1 MIDLK
6 PLLSPK
12 SVAVIGASPDVGSLR
27 GRIVRVLN
35 CHDFK
40 GKIYPVSRSHKDI
53 FGEPA
58 FSSILDVPEIV
69 ELAVLI
75 IPAEYVLVTLE
86 DCQKAGVKAAVILS
100 SGFAEDSTSAG
111 NNLQAQLSAFADKSG
126 MLISGPNSEGFVN
139 TRNKLCPTFSPT
151 VDGEDISLVP
161 PWAAKGRVAAVAQSG
176 GMGFAFFDRAR
187 PKHLPFS
194 YIITTGNE
202 ACIESLDYV
211 EYLIDNDEADVF
223 LLFMEDVKTP
233 SKLLLVA
240 EKALVAGKPIIVTK
254 IGRSDAGARAAA
266 SHTASLAGSYTAYK
280 TVFDEYGIIEGEDIE
295 EMVDIASGFIYFG
308 NRLPEGNR
316 VGIFTASG
324 GGGGWM
330 ADSCGAHGLEV
341 PILDPKTRKEID
353 QYLPSYGTSQNPV
366 DGTAGVV
373 REVGYANISRMIAS
387 ANNVDTVITIAS
399 TKVPH
404 KIVEEETLLTEL
416 SKKTQKPIM
425 IWSYTLPHDASSKA
439 LAAAGLPLFT
449 NVRNCTRTISHM
461 HQYKEKRKSL
471 SKDEVQSKNKLGDIS
486 KLEEEIRRQATNIT
500 EFHSME
506 LLHQCGI
513 SVNRGIIVN
522 DIESVI
528 KAAESFDCPV
538 ALKIQ
543 SSDIPHKSSAGG
555 VALNLTGK
563 EEIVTGFNNIIQ
575 NIKSNLP
582 TAAIDGV
589 LVQKMVEPGLEV
601 ILGITNKDG
610 FGPILMVGFGGTSVE
625 ASGDVAFAL
634 CPITPTKCEYLL
646 GALKASTLLDKKRYD
661 IPALLKLMATLSS
674 FAISV
679 QHLISEIDLNPVILH
694 SPGSGISVVDA
705 LMVKSD
711 KTSKK

>member
-471 SKDEVQSKNKLGDIS
+471 SKDEVKSKNKLGDIS

>member
-1 MIDLK
+1 
-6 PLLSPK
+6 
-12 SVAVIGASPDVGSLR
+12 
-27 GRIVRVLN
+27 
-35 CHDFK
+35 
-40 GKIYPVSRSHKDI
+40 
-53 FGEPA
+53 
-58 FSSILDVPEIV
+58 
-69 ELAVLI
+69 
-75 IPAEYVLVTLE
+75 
-86 DCQKAGVKAAVILS
+86 
-100 SGFAEDSTSAG
+100 
-111 NNLQAQLSAFADKSG
+111 
-126 MLISGPNSEGFVN
+126 
-139 TRNKLCPTFSPT
+139 
-151 VDGEDISLVP
+151 
-161 PWAAKGRVAAVAQSG
+161 
-176 GMGFAFFDRAR
+176 
-187 PKHLPFS
+187 
-194 YIITTGNE
+194 
-202 ACIESLDYV
+202 
-211 EYLIDNDEADVF
+211 
-223 LLFMEDVKTP
+223 
-233 SKLLLVA
+233 
-240 EKALVAGKPIIVTK
+240 
-254 IGRSDAGARAAA
+254 
-266 SHTASLAGSYTAYK
+266 
-280 TVFDEYGIIEGEDIE
+280 
-295 EMVDIASGFIYFG
+295 
-308 NRLPEGNR
+308 
-316 VGIFTASG
+316 
-324 GGGGWM
+324 M
-330 ADSCGAHGLEV
+330 ADSCGAHGLDV

-353 QYLPSYGTSQNPV
+353 KYLPSYGTSQNPV

-416 SKKTQKPIM
+416 ARETQKPVM
-425 IWSYTLPHDASSKA
+425 IWSYTLPHDASSKTF
-439 LAAAGLPLFT
+439 AAAGLPLFT
-449 NVRNCTRTISHM
+449 NVRNCTRTISLM
-461 HQYKEKRKSL
+461 NQYKEKQKSL
-471 SKDEVQSKNKLGDIS
+471 SKDEAQSKNKLGDIS
-486 KLEEEIRRQATNIT
+486 NLEEQIRRQSTNIT

-513 SVNRGIIVN
+513 SVNRGILVN

-528 KAAESFDCPV
+528 KAAESLDCPV

-555 VALNLTGK
+555 VALNLTSK
-563 EEIVTGFNNIIQ
+563 DEIVSGFDNIIQ
-575 NIKSNLP
+575 NIKNNLP

-589 LVQKMVEPGLEV
+589 LVQRMVEPGLEV

>member
-35 CHDFK
+35 CHDFN

-75 IPAEYVLVTLE
+75 IPAEYVLQTLE
-86 DCQKAGVKAAVILS
+86 DCHKAGVKAALILS

-111 NNLQAQLSAFADKSG
+111 NDLQVQLSAFADRTE

-139 TRNKLCPTFSPT
+139 TENKLCPTFSPT
-151 VDGEDISLVP
+151 VDGEGISLSP
-161 PWAAKGRVAAVAQSG
+161 PWTAKGRVAAIAQSG

-194 YIITTGNE
+194 YIITSGNE

-211 EYLIDNDEADVF
+211 EYLIDTDEADVF

-233 SKLLLVA
+233 SKLVRVA
-240 EKALVAGKPIIVTK
+240 KKALVTGKPIIVTK

-308 NRLPEGNR
+308 DRLPEGNR

-330 ADSCGAHGLEV
+330 ADSCGAHGLDV

-399 TKVPH
+399 TRVPH

-416 SKKTQKPIM
+416 SRETQKPVM
-425 IWSYTLPHDASSKA
+425 IWSYTLPHDESSKT

-449 NVRNCTRTISHM
+449 NVRNCTRTISLM
-461 HQYKEKRKSL
+461 QQYREKQKSL
-471 SKDEVQSKNKLGDIS
+471 LKDRVQTENKLGNS
-486 KLEEEIRRQATNIT
+486 SALEEEIKRQATNIT

-506 LLHQCGI
+506 ILHQYDIPVNPGI
-513 SVNRGIIVN
+513 LVN
-522 DIESVI
+522 DTESVV
-528 KAAESFDCPV
+528 KAAESLDCPV

-543 SSDIPHKSSAGG
+543 SADIPHKSSAGG
-555 VALNLTGK
+555 VALNLTGND
-563 EEIVTGFNNIIQ
+563 EVTTSFNTIIQ
-575 NIKSNLP
+575 NIKNNNPKAS
-582 TAAIDGV
+582 IDGI

-625 ASGDVAFAL
+625 TSGDVAFAL
-634 CPITPTKCEYLL
+634 CPVTPKKCENLL
-646 GALKASTLLDKKRYD
+646 GALKGSILLDKKRYD
-661 IPALLKLMATLSS
+661 LPALVRLMTTLSS

-694 SPGSGISVVDA
+694 SPGNGISVVDA
-705 LMVKSD
+705 LMVKFD
-711 KTSKK
+711 ETSKS